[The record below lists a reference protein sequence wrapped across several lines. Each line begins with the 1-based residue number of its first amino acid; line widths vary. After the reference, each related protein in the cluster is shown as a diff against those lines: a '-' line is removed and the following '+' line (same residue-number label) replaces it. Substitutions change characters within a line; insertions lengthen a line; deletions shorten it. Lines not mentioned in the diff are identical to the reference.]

1 MLSTT
6 YVQSFNVGSTSCAD
20 LLMRLL
26 GLTLAGGSGDS
37 DGDPR
42 VRQLFL
48 SIQRRDSGTM
58 RRMIE
63 TDRGLLTAVCKDFT
77 PLGYASYIGGIG
89 LMDTLL
95 ELGADLELR
104 DPKGRTPLLNAT
116 EGKEPEAAFH
126 LIDKGANVNASNKKQ
141 QTALHFAAI
150 RDMPAVIQRL
160 LLCGADINAE
170 ACLELI
176 LELEDRPH
184 VEDRLNGEF
193 TALHIA
199 ANNDHVECV
208 GLLIL
213 LGGAIVDHGDG
224 RRQLTPLHL
233 ACRNGQF
240 MSAKCLLEMGA
251 NVNAIDIYGITPLH
265 LAMGKVPKQDQG
277 SEGLDKDLTSDERI
291 RIACLLIDNG
301 AVIDV
306 CDYSG
311 RTPMHFA
318 QTDVQ
323 RAIQQY
329 IDGQSNAV
337 KGCVSSDVAPT
348 LAVTSD
354 PCPSSRTVVTGDSE
368 DSGAADLTSPISG

>member
-1 MLSTT
+1 METLWGNFSETSLEEETATVTQMLSTT

-160 LLCGADINAE
+160 LLCGADINA
-170 ACLELI
+170 
-176 LELEDRPH
+176 
-184 VEDRLNGEF
+184 
-193 TALHIA
+193 
-199 ANNDHVECV
+199 
-208 GLLIL
+208 
-213 LGGAIVDHGDG
+213 
-224 RRQLTPLHL
+224 
-233 ACRNGQF
+233 
-240 MSAKCLLEMGA
+240 GA

-329 IDGQSNAV
+329 IDGQRLGGLWSRGFDLSDLGLSSFGKQQDVALMQDLL
-337 KGCVSSDVAPT
+337 KGVSLQCPSCDRVSDVT
-348 LAVTSD
+348 LQPCGHKSVCRKCADTVTS
-354 PCPSSRTVVTGDSE
+354 CPVCHVDIEEKEVDNTDDENSE
-368 DSGAADLTSPISG
+368 EKKKE